1 MTTLAVDKPRKY
13 EIGERGSSP
22 VIASDI
28 IYEGAAVG
36 DNGSG
41 YARPLVAGD
50 TFLGIAE
57 RTVDNS
63 NGASGDLN
71 VRLIKRGRIEIS
83 VASVA
88 ITDVGKPVYAS
99 DDDTFVLTAT
109 SNTLIGTVDRFVSSG
124 VAVVYFHVPRP
135 VPSIAAADLGSNSVT
150 TVKILDSNVTTA
162 KIADSNVTL
171 GKLAAGVSPSHV
183 TKYAGLFTWAGSGV
197 AATAT
202 VAGVVATDV
211 VQATIKVA
219 PTQAAYIKSVASGTD
234 SIVINLSAANT
245 SNDAVLYYQV
255 QRAAS

>member
-22 VIASDI
+22 MIASDI

-109 SNTLIGTVDRFVSSG
+109 SNTMIGTVERFVSSG
-124 VAVVYFHVPRP
+124 VALVYFSVPRHP
-135 VPSIAAADLGSNSVT
+135 ATVTASDLGASAVT
-150 TVKILDSNVTTA
+150 TAKILDANVTTA

-171 GKLAAGVSPSHV
+171 GKLAAGVTPSHV
-183 TKYAGLFTWAGSGV
+183 AKYAGLYTWAGSGA

-202 VAGVVATDV
+202 VAGVVSTDV
-211 VQATIKVA
+211 VHLSIKIA
-219 PTQAAYIKSVASGTD
+219 PTQAAYIKSVAPGTD

-245 SNDAVLYYQV
+245 SNDAVVTYTVL
-255 QRAAS
+255 RAAS